1 MSTRNKKY
9 LPITII
15 VSLGLA
21 LVLALGAC
29 GTSKPTSA
37 PAEPPPEPVTLRIGA
52 KCGPTPY
59 AMPFFV
65 MMAQTGGQLDDAVLE
80 YVPVT
85 GPSQM
90 VALFT
95 NNQVDVMLGQVIQ
108 TANMFEQGE
117 VRNLR
122 LRSVYLWRGFYVVAG
137 EGITGWEDLQG
148 ERVLMPDLKT
158 GPAYLGRASMRQAGF
173 DPETDFIIEYLP
185 AAQTVQMMLAGQASA
200 VVTSEPSVTILMN
213 KSRSEGGTPLKP
225 APMDLYSLYE
235 SELWPAGQ
243 LPIGGLLVLQQ
254 VLDDEAQRTA
264 LEQFE
269 AAYYEA
275 IEFMLANPADASQLI
290 ASQLGAYCDS
300 KLQAKPLEKALSAG
314 RLVYDPRPAGELL
327 PDLDAYIE
335 LILGQPVDDSLYAQ
349 P

>member
-1 MSTRNKKY
+1 
-9 LPITII
+9 
-15 VSLGLA
+15 
-21 LVLALGAC
+21 
-29 GTSKPTSA
+29 
-37 PAEPPPEPVTLRIGA
+37 
-52 KCGPTPY
+52 
-59 AMPFFV
+59 MPFFV

-173 DPETDFIIEYLP
+173 EPETDFTIEYLP
-185 AAQTVQMMLAGQASA
+185 AAQTVQMMLAGQAAA
-200 VVTSEPSVTILMN
+200 VVAAEPAVTILIN

-235 SELWPAGQ
+235 SELWLAEY
-243 LPIGGLLVLQQ
+243 
-254 VLDDEAQRTA
+254 VLDVGIQVG
-264 LEQFE
+264 Q
-269 AAYYEA
+269 
-275 IEFMLANPADASQLI
+275 EF
-290 ASQLGAYCDS
+290 
-300 KLQAKPLEKALSAG
+300 AG
-314 RLVYDPRPAGELL
+314 RTGVIREPPGGERLLQRLGLQLAVAVGAQLACDQLTGLGGIGQHELDSLVVRRLELL
-327 PDLDAYIE
+327 
-335 LILGQPVDDSLYAQ
+335 
-349 P
+349 